1 MTGATG
7 KTGSVVVAELLK
19 AGYPGR
25 SAVILFGGVCPRKGG
40 VKNLLCKITNVIFG
54 EDYAQIESRK
64 TMKLLFPLLM
74 SMLPAAS
81 VAQSQLPSPQPNNLN
96 LPFVLSVIGAF
107 IASFVVAK
115 LYVWPTLR
123 SLPRY
128 NALRIL
134 ASLHA
139 FRFLGMNFIVIGFVS
154 PALSSAVGDQIAW
167 GDFVAAVLALFS
179 IAALTWRWAFA
190 IPIVWILN
198 LWGTADLLNAYYK
211 GVTQV
216 ADVGLFGAAIYI
228 PALFVPILLTAHM
241 LAFMLLLKRG
251 DVVEQYGNSQSLKDL
266 SHEFQHGPHETR

>member
-1 MTGATG
+1 
-7 KTGSVVVAELLK
+7 
-19 AGYPGR
+19 
-25 SAVILFGGVCPRKGG
+25 
-40 VKNLLCKITNVIFG
+40 
-54 EDYAQIESRK
+54 
-64 TMKLLFPLLM
+64 MKLLFPLLM

-81 VAQSQLPSPQPNNLN
+81 VAQSQLPSPQPNNFN

-179 IAALTWRWAFA
+179 IAVLTWRWAFA

-216 ADVGLFGAAIYI
+216 ADVGLFGAGIYI

>member
-1 MTGATG
+1 
-7 KTGSVVVAELLK
+7 
-19 AGYPGR
+19 
-25 SAVILFGGVCPRKGG
+25 
-40 VKNLLCKITNVIFG
+40 
-54 EDYAQIESRK
+54 
-64 TMKLLFPLLM
+64 MKLLFPLLM

-81 VAQSQLPSPQPNNLN
+81 VAQSQLPSLKPDKFN

-115 LYVWPTLR
+115 LYVWPPLR

-128 NALRIL
+128 SALRIL
-134 ASLHA
+134 ASVHA

-179 IAALTWRWAFA
+179 VAAFTWRWALA
-190 IPIVWILN
+190 IPIAWILN

-228 PALFVPILLTAHM
+228 PALFVPILLTSHM
-241 LAFMLLLKRG
+241 LAFMLLSKRG
-251 DVVEQYGNSQSLKDL
+251 DVVKQYGNSQSLKDL

>member
-1 MTGATG
+1 M
-7 KTGSVVVAELLK
+7 
-19 AGYPGR
+19 
-25 SAVILFGGVCPRKGG
+25 
-40 VKNLLCKITNVIFG
+40 
-54 EDYAQIESRK
+54 
-64 TMKLLFPLLM
+64 
-74 SMLPAAS
+74 
-81 VAQSQLPSPQPNNLN
+81 PNNFN

-107 IASFVVAK
+107 IVSFVVAK
-115 LYVWPTLR
+115 LYVWPPLR

-154 PALSSAVGDQIAW
+154 PALNSAVGNQIAW

-179 IAALTWRWAFA
+179 IAVLTWRWAFA
-190 IPIVWILN
+190 IPIVWIFN
-198 LWGTADLLNAYYK
+198 LCGTADLLNAYYK

-216 ADVGLFGAAIYI
+216 ADVGLFGAGIYI

-251 DVVEQYGNSQSLKDL
+251 AVVEPYRNSQSLKDL
-266 SHEFQHGPHETR
+266 SHQFQHGPHKTC

>member
-1 MTGATG
+1 
-7 KTGSVVVAELLK
+7 
-19 AGYPGR
+19 
-25 SAVILFGGVCPRKGG
+25 
-40 VKNLLCKITNVIFG
+40 
-54 EDYAQIESRK
+54 
-64 TMKLLFPLLM
+64 MKLLFPLLM

-81 VAQSQLPSPQPNNLN
+81 VAQSQLPSPQPNNFN
-96 LPFVLSVIGAF
+96 LPFVLSIVGAF
-107 IASFVVAK
+107 ISSFVVAN
-115 LYVWPTLR
+115 LYVWPALR

-139 FRFLGMNFIVIGFVS
+139 FRFLGINFIVIGFVS
-154 PALSSAVGDQIAW
+154 PAFSSVVSHQIAW

-179 IAALTWRWAFA
+179 IAALTWRWALE

-228 PALFVPILLTAHM
+228 PALFVPILLTAHT
-241 LAFMLLLKRG
+241 LAFMLLLKSG
-251 DVVEQYGNSQSLKDL
+251 DVVEQYANSQLLKDL
-266 SHEFQHGPHETR
+266 SHQFQNGPHETR

>member
-1 MTGATG
+1 
-7 KTGSVVVAELLK
+7 
-19 AGYPGR
+19 
-25 SAVILFGGVCPRKGG
+25 
-40 VKNLLCKITNVIFG
+40 
-54 EDYAQIESRK
+54 
-64 TMKLLFPLLM
+64 MKLLFPLLM
-74 SMLPAAS
+74 SMLPAAP
-81 VAQSQLPSPQPNNLN
+81 VAQSQLPLPEPSRFN
-96 LPFVLSVIGAF
+96 LPFVLSVFGAF
-107 IASFVVAK
+107 IASFVVAR

-154 PALSSAVGDQIAW
+154 PALNSAVGHQIAW

-179 IAALTWRWAFA
+179 IAALTSRWTFA
-190 IPIVWILN
+190 IPIVWVLN
-198 LWGTADLLNAYYK
+198 LWGSADLLNAYYK
-211 GVTQV
+211 GATQV

-228 PALFVPILLTAHM
+228 PALFVPILLTAHI

-251 DVVEQYGNSQSLKDL
+251 DVVEQYGDSQSLKDL

>member
-1 MTGATG
+1 
-7 KTGSVVVAELLK
+7 
-19 AGYPGR
+19 
-25 SAVILFGGVCPRKGG
+25 
-40 VKNLLCKITNVIFG
+40 
-54 EDYAQIESRK
+54 
-64 TMKLLFPLLM
+64 MKLLFPLLM

-81 VAQSQLPSPQPNNLN
+81 VAQSQLPSPHPNNLN
-96 LPFVLSVIGAF
+96 LPFVLSVIGAC
-107 IASFVVAK
+107 IASFVVVK

-128 NALRIL
+128 NSLPIL
-134 ASLHA
+134 ASVHA

-228 PALFVPILLTAHM
+228 PALFVPDTAHRPHAC
-241 LAFMLLLKRG
+241 LHASFEARRRCGTIRQFTVAQSCSCRRRHSDVHAFRFSNRA
-251 DVVEQYGNSQSLKDL
+251 V
-266 SHEFQHGPHETR
+266 T